1 MSKTKEELD
10 ALKEEINK
18 VNEKIC
24 VLTPEDLEQVCGG
37 ANPSLM
43 GPAAVAA
50 YSYMELAPI
59 IQPPV

>member
-1 MSKTKEELD
+1 MSEKKKNAATEDVKEARELTE
-10 ALKEEINK
+10 KE
-18 VNEKIC
+18 
-24 VLTPEDLEQVCGG
+24 LAQVTGG

-50 YSYMELAPI
+50 YSYMELAPV

>member
-1 MSKTKEELD
+1 MSEEKKIAVTEDVKEARELTE
-10 ALKEEINK
+10 KE
-18 VNEKIC
+18 
-24 VLTPEDLEQVCGG
+24 LEQVTGG

-50 YSYMELAPI
+50 YSYMELAPV